1 MRCEFVKKKLYLCKM
16 FTHLHVHTQY
26 SILDGQADVSKI
38 LERAKELGMNAL
50 AITDHGSMFGV
61 FEFHS
66 QAKKFGIKPIIGCE
80 FYLATGSRFEKKNA
94 EESGTYHLILLA
106 KNLQGYQNLCRLCSL
121 GYKEGF
127 YYRPRIDKEIL
138 QKYSEGLICMSACLG
153 GEIPRL
159 LNADKSDRAE
169 KAVQEYLEIF
179 KDDFY
184 LELQNHGM
192 DDQKRVN
199 PLLVELSKKYNI
211 KLVAS
216 NDVHFVNKNDFTAHQ
231 ILVCLNTGKKFG
243 EQTQM
248 TYTGEEFLKS
258 EEEMVALFPEHPEAI
273 SNTQEIVDK
282 IENFEIKRD
291 VNLPHFPLPE
301 GFSSEMDYLRK
312 LTIDGAKERWG
323 DPVSESILERLNF
336 ELNTVEKMEFP
347 GYFLIVWDFIKKA
360 REMKVLV
367 GPGRGS
373 AAGSAIAYALKITN
387 VDPIKYN
394 LLFER
399 FLNPDRISLPDMDI
413 DFDDEGREK
422 VIQYVVEKYGENR
435 VAQIVTLGTMAAKN
449 SIKDVARVFDL
460 PLNESNR
467 LTNLVPDR
475 PGVSLESAFKESAD
489 LAKEKNSPNDIIRKT
504 LKHAVELEGSI
515 RNTGVHACGM
525 IISPENLMDV
535 VPVSVAKGTDMPV
548 VQYEGKV
555 VEDVGLLKMDFLGLS
570 TLNIIKNTLKNIKLR
585 HNIDINIDTIP
596 LDDTKTFELFAKG
609 ETSGIFQFEKDNVQ
623 RWFID
628 LKPNCFE
635 DLIAMNA
642 LNRPGPMDYIPL
654 FIRRKHGKEPIFYD
668 LPETKDLLEET
679 YGITVYQEQVML
691 LSQKLANFT
700 KGDADTL
707 RKAMGKKQLSV
718 LQKMHSKFMAG
729 CAMNGHDEKIAQK
742 IWSDWEK
749 FAEYAFNKSHSTCYA
764 YIAYQ
769 TAYLKAHYPAEFMAA
784 SLTNDLANI
793 SKISFLMDE
802 CKRMKIPLLSPDV
815 NESQADFTVNAA
827 GAIRFGLAAI
837 KGVGEGAVEALIEER
852 NKNGLYNSIFDFAK
866 RIHLQKFNK
875 RCFEGLA
882 KAGAFDCFKN
892 IHRAQFFFQNPDET
906 LFLDNLVSFASKYQ
920 ANKNAAQISLFGDDE
935 GGVEVADPQIPYC
948 EPWPKI
954 IELQNEKEVTGFF
967 ISGHPLDDYKLEQKL
982 FANYTIPSLKND
994 LKLLQNKDLRF
1005 IAMITNAEH
1014 LISKKGTNYGR
1025 VTFQDFEDSI
1035 DFTLFTQ
1042 DYVSFRNDLIPYS
1055 FVFVEARVEKR
1066 FVRREELEKAQAEGR
1081 IIEDTFELKLKKI
1094 SLLENL
1100 LDKRSQVVRLS
1111 VDTENVNLAF
1121 TDTIKT
1127 LSSLYP
1133 GNTMIEIQV
1142 VDEENNCYL
1151 NMPSRSVRVQAKP
1164 FVDGVFERCPGVR
1177 VKIN

>member
-1 MRCEFVKKKLYLCKM
+1 M

-26 SILDGQADVSKI
+26 SILDGQADVAKI
-38 LERAKELGMNAL
+38 LERAKELGMDSL

-61 FEFHS
+61 FDFHS

-80 FYLATGSRFEKKNA
+80 FYVATGSRFEKKNA
-94 EESGTYHLILLA
+94 EESGSHHLVLLA

-138 QKYSEGLICMSACLG
+138 KKYNEGLICLSACLG

-159 LNADKSDRAE
+159 LNADKRDRAE
-169 KAVQEYLEIF
+169 KAIQEYLDIF
-179 KDDFY
+179 GDDFY
-184 LELQNHGM
+184 LELQDHGM
-192 DDQKRVN
+192 DEQKRVN

-211 KLVAS
+211 KSVAT
-216 NDVHFVNKNDFTAHQ
+216 NDVHFVNKTDFTAHQ

-243 EQTQM
+243 EQHQM
-248 TYTGEEFLKS
+248 GYSGEEYLKS
-258 EEEMVALFPEHPEAI
+258 KEEMSALFAEYPEALV
-273 SNTQEIVDK
+273 NTQKIVEK
-282 IENFEIKRD
+282 INSFEIERE
-291 VNLPHFPLPE
+291 VILPKFPLPE
-301 GFSSEMDYLRK
+301 GFPSEMDYLRK
-312 LTIDGAKERWG
+312 LTFEGAKERWG
-323 DPVSESILERLNF
+323 DPVPELILERLNF
-336 ELNTVEKMEFP
+336 ELDTVEKMGYP
-347 GYFLIVWDFIKKA
+347 GYFLIVWDFISKA
-360 REMKVLV
+360 REMNVLV

-373 AAGSAIAYALKITN
+373 AAGSAITYAIKITN

-399 FLNPDRISLPDMDI
+399 FLNPDRISMPDMDI

-422 VIQYVVEKYGENR
+422 VIRYVVDKYGADR

-467 LTNLVPDR
+467 LSNLVPDTLGIKLNSSPLDHSGKR
-475 PGVSLESAFKESAD
+475 PKTAFEENSD
-489 LAKEKNSPNDIIRKT
+489 LAAEQNSPNEIIRKT
-504 LKHAVELEGSI
+504 LQYAVELEGSI

-525 IISPENLMDV
+525 IISPEDLMNV

-548 VQYEGKV
+548 VQYEGELV
-555 VEDVGLLKMDFLGLS
+555 GNAGLLKMDFLGLS

-585 HNIDINIDTIP
+585 HNIDVNVDTIP
-596 LDDTKTFELFAKG
+596 LDDAKTYELFSNG
-609 ETSGIFQFEKDNVQ
+609 ETASIFQFESPGMRK
-623 RWFID
+623 WLTA
-628 LKPNCFE
+628 LKPNRFE

-642 LNRPGPMDYIPL
+642 LYRPGPMDYIPSYVN
-654 FIRRKHGKEPIFYD
+654 RKHGKEPISYD
-668 LPETKDLLEET
+668 LQGMDEFLEET

-707 RKAMGKKQLSV
+707 RKAMGKKQIAV
-718 LQKMHSKFMAG
+718 LDKMASKFTEG
-729 CAMNGHDEKIAQK
+729 CKANGFDEKICQK
-742 IWSDWEK
+742 IWKDWEA
-749 FAEYAFNKSHSTCYA
+749 FASYAFNKSHATCYA

-784 SLTNDLANI
+784 SLTNDLGNI

-837 KGVGEGAVEALIEER
+837 KGVGGYAVESLIEER
-852 NKNGLYNSIFDFAK
+852 NANGLYTSVFDFAK
-866 RIHLQKFNK
+866 RVDLRKFNK

-892 IHRAQFFFQNPDET
+892 IHRAQFFFQNSDET
-906 LFLDNLVSFASKYQ
+906 TFLDNLVSFASKYQ
-920 ANKNAAQISLFGDDE
+920 ANKNAAQIALFGDEE

-948 EPWPKI
+948 EPWPRI
-954 IELQNEKEVTGFF
+954 TELQNEKEVTGFF

-982 FANYTIPSLKND
+982 FANCVIPELKND
-994 LKLLQNKDLRF
+994 LKPMLNKDLRF

-1014 LISKKGTNYGR
+1014 LVSKKGTNYGR
-1025 VTFQDFEDSI
+1025 ITFQDFEDSI
-1035 DFTLFTQ
+1035 DLTLFAQ
-1042 DYVSFRNDLIPYS
+1042 DYVNFRNDLIPYS
-1055 FVFVEARVEKR
+1055 FVFVDAKIEKR
-1066 FVRREELEKAQAEGR
+1066 FVRREELQRAQEQGR
-1081 IIEDTFELKLKKI
+1081 AIEDTFEVRLQKI

-1100 LDKRSQVVRLS
+1100 LDKNTKTLHLIVN
-1111 VDTENVNLAF
+1111 TEEVTTAF
-1121 TDTIKT
+1121 TDTLKT
-1127 LSSLYP
+1127 LSTLNRGQSVLDLQ
-1133 GNTMIEIQV
+1133 I
-1142 VDEENNCYL
+1142 VDSENQCVL
-1151 NMPSRSVRVQAKP
+1151 NMPSRSLRIQAKP
-1164 FVDGVFERCPGVR
+1164 FVDGIFEKYPMVR
-1177 VKIN
+1177 VKVN

>member
-1 MRCEFVKKKLYLCKM
+1 V

-26 SILDGQADVSKI
+26 SILDGQADVGK
-38 LERAKELGMNAL
+38 LLTRAKELGMDAL

-61 FEFHS
+61 FDFHS
-66 QAKKFGIKPIIGCE
+66 QAKKFSIKPIIGCE
-80 FYLATGSRFEKKNA
+80 FYVTNGSRFEKKHT
-94 EESGTYHLILLA
+94 EESSSNHLVLLA

-127 YYRPRIDKEIL
+127 YYRPRIDKDIL
-138 QKYSEGLICMSACLG
+138 RQYSEGLICLSACLG
-153 GEIPRL
+153 GEIPKL
-159 LNADKSDRAE
+159 LNADKHERAE
-169 KAVQEYLEIF
+169 KVVQEFFDIF
-179 KDDFY
+179 GDDFY
-184 LELQNHGM
+184 LELHNHGLEE
-192 DDQKRVN
+192 QKRVN
-199 PLLVELSKKYNI
+199 PLLAELAKKYNI

-231 ILVCLNTGKKFG
+231 ILVCLNTGKKLG
-243 EQTQM
+243 EQNQM
-248 TYTGEEFLKS
+248 VYSGEEFLKS
-258 EEEMVALFPEHPEAI
+258 ADEMSVLFEDYPEAI
-273 SNTQEIVDK
+273 LNTQEIVEK
-282 IENFEIKRD
+282 IEKYEIKRD

-301 GFSSEMDYLRK
+301 GFSTEMEFLRK
-312 LTIDGAKERWG
+312 ITFDGAKERWG
-323 DPVSESILERLNF
+323 DPIPETILERLNF
-336 ELNTVEKMEFP
+336 ELDTVEKMGFP
-347 GYFLIVWDFIKKA
+347 GYFLIVWDFIKEA
-360 REMKVLV
+360 REMNVLV

-422 VIQYVVEKYGENR
+422 VIQYVVEKYGKER

-449 SIKDVARVFDL
+449 SIKDVARVLDL

-467 LTNLVPDR
+467 LSSLVPER
-475 PGVSLESAFKESAD
+475 PGVTLATAFSESAD
-489 LAKEKNSPNDIIRKT
+489 LTREKDSPNDIIRKT
-504 LKHAVELEGSI
+504 LQHAVELEGSI

-525 IISPENLMDV
+525 IISSEDLKDI
-535 VPVSVAKGTDMPV
+535 VPVSVAKGSDMPV
-548 VQYEGKV
+548 VQFEGKI
-555 VEDVGLLKMDFLGLS
+555 VEDAGLLKMDFLGLS

-585 HNIDINIDTIP
+585 HQIDIDIETLP
-596 LDDTKTFELFAKG
+596 LDDTKTYELFANG
-609 ETSGIFQFEKDNVQ
+609 ETASIFQFESDGMRKHLMA
-623 RWFID
+623 
-628 LKPNCFE
+628 LKPTRFE

-642 LNRPGPMDYIPL
+642 LYRPGPMDYIPS
-654 FIRRKHGKEPIFYD
+654 FVRRKHGQEPISYD
-668 LPETKDLLEET
+668 LQAMEDLLEET
-679 YGITVYQEQVML
+679 YGVTVYQEQVML

-700 KGDADTL
+700 KGDADAL
-707 RKAMGKKQLSV
+707 RKAMGKKQMSV
-718 LQKMHSKFMAG
+718 LQPMRSKFMAG
-729 CAMNGHDEKIAQK
+729 CMVNGHDEKICEK
-742 IWSDWEK
+742 IWKDWEA
-749 FAEYAFNKSHSTCYA
+749 FAMYAFNKSHATCYA

-793 SKISFLMDE
+793 NKISFLMDE

-837 KGVGEGAVEALIEER
+837 KGVGGFAVESLIEER
-852 NKNGLYNSIFDFAK
+852 NENGDYISIFDFAK
-866 RIHLQKFNK
+866 RINLQKFNK

-892 IHRAQFFFQNPDET
+892 LHRAQFFFQNSDDT

-935 GGVEVADPQIPYC
+935 GGFEVADPQIPYC
-948 EPWPKI
+948 EPWAKI
-954 IELQNEKEVTGFF
+954 TELQNEKEVTGFF

-982 FANYTIPSLKND
+982 FAPYTIPDLKND
-994 LKLLQNKDLRF
+994 LKPLQGKDLRF
-1005 IAMITNAEH
+1005 IAMITSAEH
-1014 LISKKGTNYGR
+1014 LVSKKGTNYGR

-1035 DFTLFTQ
+1035 EFTLFTQ

-1055 FVFVEARVEKR
+1055 YVFIEAKVEKR

-1081 IIEDTFELKLKKI
+1081 AVEDTFELKLKKI

-1100 LDKRSQVVRLS
+1100 LDLKTQKLGLIVN
-1111 VDTENVNLAF
+1111 TEDISTAF
-1121 TDTIKT
+1121 TDTLKT
-1127 LSSLYP
+1127 LSTLNP
-1133 GNTMIEIQV
+1133 GKSILDVKIW
-1142 VDEENNCYL
+1142 DEEHQCEL
-1151 NMPSRSVRVQAKP
+1151 NMPSRSLKVQAKP
-1164 FVDGVFERCPGVR
+1164 FIDGVFEKYPNVR
-1177 VKIN
+1177 LKIN

>member
-1 MRCEFVKKKLYLCKM
+1 M
-16 FTHLHVHTQY
+16 FTHLHTHTQY
-26 SILDGQADVSKI
+26 SILDGQADVNVLLNK
-38 LERAKELGMNAL
+38 AKELGMEAI

-61 FEFHS
+61 FDFHS
-66 QAKKFGIKPIIGCE
+66 QAKKIGIKPIVGCE

-94 EESGTYHLILLA
+94 EESGSHHLILLA
-106 KNLQGYQNLCRLCSL
+106 KNAQGYQNLCRLCSL

-138 QKYSEGLICMSACLG
+138 RKYSEGLICASACLG

-159 LNADKSDRAE
+159 LNADKHDRAE
-169 KAVQEYLEIF
+169 KTVQEFLDIF
-179 KDDFY
+179 GDDFY
-184 LELQNHGM
+184 LEIQNHGW

-199 PLLVELSKKYNI
+199 PLLAELSKKYNI

-216 NDVHFVNKNDFTAHQ
+216 NDVHFVNKTDFTAHQ
-231 ILVCLNTGKKFG
+231 ILVCLNTGKKMG
-243 EQTQM
+243 EQKQM

-258 EEEMVALFPEHPEAI
+258 LEEMATLFPEYPEAI
-273 SNTQEIVDK
+273 SNTQEIVSK
-282 IENFEIKRD
+282 IELFEIKRETI
-291 VNLPHFPLPE
+291 LPHFPLPE
-301 GFSSEMDYLRK
+301 GFNTEMDYLRK
-312 LTIDGAKERWG
+312 ITLDNAKERWG
-323 DPVSESILERLNF
+323 DPIPEKILERLNF
-336 ELNTVEKMEFP
+336 ELDTVEKMGFP
-347 GYFLIVWDFIKKA
+347 GYFLIVWDFIKRA
-360 REMKVLV
+360 REMSVLV

-422 VIQYVVEKYGENR
+422 VIQYVVEKYGKER

-475 PGVSLESAFKESAD
+475 PGTTLKDAFRESAD
-489 LAKEKNSPNDIIRKT
+489 LAKEKDSSNETIRKT
-504 LKHAVELEGSI
+504 LQHAIELEGSI

-525 IISPENLMDV
+525 IISPEDLMDV
-535 VPVSVAKGTDMPV
+535 VPVSIAKGTDMPV

-555 VEDVGLLKMDFLGLS
+555 VEDAGLLKMDFLGLS

-585 HNIDINIDTIP
+585 HNIDIDIEAIP
-596 LDDTKTFELFAKG
+596 LDDALTYELFSKG
-609 ETSGIFQFEKDNVQ
+609 ETASIFQFESDGMRK
-623 RWFID
+623 WLMA
-628 LKPNCFE
+628 LKPNRFE

-642 LNRPGPMDYIPL
+642 LYRPGPMDYIPS
-654 FIRRKHGKEPIFYD
+654 FVKRKHGQEAISYD
-668 LPETKDLLEET
+668 LQGMDEFLEET

-707 RKAMGKKQLSV
+707 RKAMGKKQMAV
-718 LQKMHSKFMAG
+718 LEKMSSKFTEG
-729 CAMNGHDEKIAQK
+729 CKANGHDEKICQK
-742 IWSDWEK
+742 IWKDWEA
-749 FAEYAFNKSHSTCYA
+749 FAHYAFNKSHSTCYA

-802 CKRMKIPLLSPDV
+802 CKRMRIPLLSPDV

-837 KGVGEGAVEALIEER
+837 KGVGGFAVEVLIEER
-852 NKNGLYNSIFDFAK
+852 NTNGLYTSIFDFAK
-866 RIHLQKFNK
+866 RINLQKFNK

-892 IHRAQFFFQNPDET
+892 IHRAQFFFQNPDDT
-906 LFLDNLVSFASKYQ
+906 LFLDSLVSFANKYQ
-920 ANKNAAQISLFGDDE
+920 TNKNSSQTSLFDDDA
-935 GGVEVADPQIPYC
+935 GGIEVADPQIPYC

-954 IELQNEKEVTGFF
+954 VELQNEKDVTGFF
-967 ISGHPLDDYKLEQKL
+967 ISGHPLDDYKFEQKH
-982 FANYTIPSLKND
+982 FANCTIPILKGD
-994 LKLLQNKDLRF
+994 LKALQNKDLRF

-1035 DFTLFTQ
+1035 DFTLFTD
-1042 DYVSFRNDLIPYS
+1042 DYKNFRNDLIPYS
-1055 FVFVEARVEKR
+1055 FVFVEAKVDKR
-1066 FVRREELEKAQAEGR
+1066 FVRYDERQRAEAEGR
-1081 IIEDTFELKLKKI
+1081 TIEDTFEIKLKKI

-1100 LDKRSQVVRLS
+1100 LDKQTKTLHLIAN
-1111 VDTENVNLAF
+1111 TEDITTAF
-1121 TDTIKT
+1121 TDTLKT
-1127 LSSLYP
+1127 LVSLHP
-1133 GNTMIEIQV
+1133 GNSTLSLQI
-1142 VDEENNCYL
+1142 VDNENNCVL
-1151 NMPSRSVRVQAKP
+1151 NMPSRNLKVQAKP
-1164 FVDGVFERCPGVR
+1164 FVDGVFEKYPAVR

>member
-1 MRCEFVKKKLYLCKM
+1 M

-26 SILDGQADVSKI
+26 SILDGQADVAKI
-38 LERAKELGMNAL
+38 LERAKELGMEAL

-61 FEFHS
+61 FDFHS
-66 QAKKFGIKPIIGCE
+66 QAKKMGVKPIIGCE
-80 FYLATGSRFEKKNA
+80 FYVATGSRFEKKNA
-94 EESGTYHLILLA
+94 EESGSNHLILLA
-106 KNLQGYQNLCRLCSL
+106 KNAQGYQNLCRLCSL

-127 YYRPRIDKEIL
+127 YYRPRIDKELL
-138 QKYSEGLICMSACLG
+138 QKYSEGLICLSACLG

-159 LNADKSDRAE
+159 LNADKPDRAE
-169 KAVQEYLEIF
+169 KAVQEFLDIF
-179 KDDFY
+179 GEDFY
-184 LELQNHGM
+184 LEIQNHGW

-199 PLLVELSKKYNI
+199 PLLVELSRKYNI

-216 NDVHFVNKNDFTAHQ
+216 NDVHFVNKTDFTAHQ

-243 EQTQM
+243 EQKQM
-248 TYTGEEFLKS
+248 VYTGEEFLKS
-258 EEEMVALFPEHPEAI
+258 AEEMAALFPEYPEAI
-273 SNTQEIVDK
+273 VNTQEIATK
-282 IENFEIKRD
+282 IESFEIKRETI
-291 VNLPHFPLPE
+291 LPHFPLPE
-301 GFSSEMDYLRK
+301 SFNSEMDYLRK
-312 LTIDGAKERWG
+312 ITLDNAKERWG
-323 DPVSESILERLNF
+323 DPIPEEVSERLNF
-336 ELNTVEKMEFP
+336 ELDKVEKMGFP

-360 REMKVLV
+360 REMSVLV

-422 VIQYVVEKYGENR
+422 VIQYVVEKYGKER

-475 PGVSLESAFKESAD
+475 PGTTLKDAFRESAD
-489 LAKEKNSPNDIIRKT
+489 LTKEKDSSNEIIRKT
-504 LKHAVELEGSI
+504 LQHAVELEGSI

-525 IISPENLMDV
+525 IISPEDLMDV
-535 VPVSVAKGTDMPV
+535 VPVSIAKGTDMPV

-555 VEDVGLLKMDFLGLS
+555 VEDAGLLKMDFLGLS

-585 HNIDINIDTIP
+585 HNIDIDIETIP
-596 LDDTKTFELFAKG
+596 LDDTLTYELFSKG
-609 ETSGIFQFEKDNVQ
+609 ETASIFQFESDGMRK
-623 RWFID
+623 WLMA
-628 LKPNCFE
+628 LKPNRFE

-642 LNRPGPMDYIPL
+642 LYRPGPMDYIPS
-654 FIRRKHGKEPIFYD
+654 FVKRKHGQEAISYD
-668 LPETKDLLEET
+668 LQDMDEFLEET

-707 RKAMGKKQLSV
+707 RKAMGKKQMAV
-718 LQKMHSKFMAG
+718 LEKMSSKFTEG
-729 CAMNGHDEKIAQK
+729 CKANGHDEKICQK
-742 IWSDWEK
+742 IWKDWEA
-749 FAEYAFNKSHSTCYA
+749 FAHYAFNKSHSTCYA

-837 KGVGEGAVEALIEER
+837 KGVGGFAVESLIEER
-852 NKNGLYNSIFDFAK
+852 NANGLFTSIFDFAK
-866 RIHLQKFNK
+866 RINLQKFNK

-892 IHRAQFFFQNPDET
+892 VHRAQFFFQNPDDT
-906 LFLDNLVSFASKYQ
+906 LFLDSLVSFANKYQ
-920 ANKNAAQISLFGDDE
+920 TNKNSSQTSLFDDDAD
-935 GGVEVADPQIPYC
+935 GVEVADPQIPYC

-954 IELQNEKEVTGFF
+954 VELQNEKDVTGFF
-967 ISGHPLDDYKLEQKL
+967 ISGHPLDDYKFEQKH
-982 FANYTIPSLKND
+982 FANCTIPTLKGD
-994 LKLLQNKDLRF
+994 LKALQNKDLRF

-1035 DFTLFTQ
+1035 DFTLFTD
-1042 DYVSFRNDLIPYS
+1042 DYKNFRNDLIPYS
-1055 FVFVEARVEKR
+1055 FVFVEAKVDKR
-1066 FVRREELEKAQAEGR
+1066 FVRYDERQRAEAEGR
-1081 IIEDTFELKLKKI
+1081 TIEDTFELKLKKI

-1100 LDKRSQVVRLS
+1100 MDKKSKTIQLRVS
-1111 VDTENVNLAF
+1111 TEDVTTAF
-1121 TDTIKT
+1121 TDTLKT
-1127 LSSLYP
+1127 LAMLNP
-1133 GNTMIEIQV
+1133 GQSTLDIQIF
-1142 VDEENNCYL
+1142 DTEHQCEL
-1151 NMPSRSVRVQAKP
+1151 NMPSRNLKVQAKP
-1164 FVDGVFERCPGVR
+1164 FVDGIFEKCPSVS